1 MRDDF
6 VLRLQQIGAGRVELF
21 GPEVRAAPG
30 VDELGVDLVRSPL
43 GCTEP
48 SRT

>member
-1 MRDDF
+1 MRDDR
-6 VLRLQQIGAGRVELF
+6 VLRLQQIGPGRVELF
-21 GPEVRAAPG
+21 GPQMHAALG
-30 VDELGVDLVRSPL
+30 VDELGVDPHLIAV